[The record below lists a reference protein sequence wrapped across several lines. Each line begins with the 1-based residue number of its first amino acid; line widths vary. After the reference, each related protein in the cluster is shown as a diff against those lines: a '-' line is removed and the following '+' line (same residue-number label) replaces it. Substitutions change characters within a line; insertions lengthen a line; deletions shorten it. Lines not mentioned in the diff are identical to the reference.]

1 MPHSTTATSDMFNF
15 FNLLTCCLFSPIARN
30 TVQKGFFLPG
40 AFFPHWGRFFHKG
53 ALFSQLGLFFH
64 NWGRI
69 FHKWRADFPLSSG
82 GVFSTNGAIFPQRG
96 SFFTNWGRFFHKME
110 GHIFHFF
117 KSEKNA
123 LCGKNAPGRKIGL

>member
-1 MPHSTTATSDMFNF
+1 MA
-15 FNLLTCCLFSPIARN
+15 LLVLRFEKPI
-30 TVQKGFFLPG
+30 TFDLKGFFLPG
-40 AFFPHWGRFFHKG
+40 AFFPHLGRFFHKG

-123 LCGKNAPGRKIGL
+123 LCGKNAPSRKKGLWCQLFLAAY